1 MKINLI
7 LLLFC
12 SLSYIS
18 KAQITATIKN
28 PTDQKPIPYVNIWV
42 ENENIGVTADEN
54 GKFILTAPANSKLI
68 FNALGYDDK
77 TIEASKIDGLVYLI
91 PKVFELKEVVVSSA
105 KKTIENKIGTF
116 KSNGI
121 SYSYATHNNHPYLAA
136 RYFPYNTKTI
146 ETPFIKTV
154 MPYCHSNVNNVKFKL
169 RLFEAKEGGLP
180 GKELIAE
187 NIIVTVKKGTSKP
200 IIDLSKYNLTF
211 PENGLFV
218 GLEFMQLESNKHLY
232 TVYDVE
238 AKKSIKQTSL
248 EPSFALKNYLSKDGE
263 TWRFSRGNWSKA
275 NSQFINRKLLENEKK
290 LLTVEITLTN

>member
-1 MKINLI
+1 MKNVFFILI
-7 LLLFC
+7 LC
-12 SLSYIS
+12 CLSFIL
-18 KAQITATIKN
+18 KAQISATIKN

-54 GKFILTAPANSKLI
+54 GKFSIVALANSKLV

-77 TIEASKIDGLVYLI
+77 TIEASKIDGIVYLI
-91 PKVFELKEVVVSSA
+91 PKVFELKEVIVSSA

-136 RYFPYNTKTI
+136 RYFPYDTKTI

-154 MPYCHSNVNNVKFKL
+154 MPYCHSSVNNAKFKL
-169 RLFEAKEGGLP
+169 RIFEAKKGGLP
-180 GKELIAE
+180 GKELITE
-187 NIIVTVKKGTSKP
+187 NIIIIVKKGSSKP
-200 IIDLSKYNLTF
+200 IIDLSKYNLPF

-232 TVYDVE
+232 SVYDNE
-238 AKKSIKQTSL
+238 TKKSIKQTSL
-248 EPSFALKNYLSKDGE
+248 EPSFALKNYSSKDGE
-263 TWRFSRGNWSKA
+263 TWRLSRGKWSKA
-275 NSQFINRKLLENEKK
+275 NNQFINRKLQENEKK
-290 LLTVEITLTN
+290 LLAVELTLTN